1 MKISG
6 VRFGGG
12 VMSVKLRV
20 DSGTLPLYWEDSK
33 PNLAA
38 MIKLLAESYEDEA
51 RRHDENGLWMQE
63 S

>member
-1 MKISG
+1 
-6 VRFGGG
+6 
-12 VMSVKLRV
+12 MSVKLRV